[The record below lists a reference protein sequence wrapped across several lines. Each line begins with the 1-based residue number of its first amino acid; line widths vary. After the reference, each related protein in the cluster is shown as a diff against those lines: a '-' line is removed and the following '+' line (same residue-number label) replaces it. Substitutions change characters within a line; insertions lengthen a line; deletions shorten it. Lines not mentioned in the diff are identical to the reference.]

1 MSADAPSIG
10 PTSLFNLTRKQV
22 LSHLGYQNAD
32 IATMANLVSLG
43 RLDVSRS
50 ISEIVSLEELAAG
63 IAKLE
68 CADGDPIRI
77 LVQP

>member
-1 MSADAPSIG
+1 M
-10 PTSLFNLTRKQV
+10 FNLTRKQV
-22 LSHLGYQNAD
+22 LGHLGYQNAD
-32 IATMANLVSLG
+32 IATLANLVSLG

-50 ISEIVSLEELAAG
+50 ISEIVSLEEVAAG

-68 CADGDPIRI
+68 LADGDPIRI